1 MTPQTS
7 SLVRRSSR
15 VWSAAVLGLAAASM
29 VPTLLAA
36 QTPAPL
42 QQGTAPAPSLSTAS
56 PSATWPANTKLFQ
69 TKIAK
74 IAIPDG
80 RPAGDFPL
88 PQLRVYDKEG
98 RRVLERLGF
107 YAQTFPAFMTRALS
121 GGTTANASRLL
132 SHELDLVLTPDG
144 KPFPVSALP
153 AADYTLVDYWAS
165 WCLPCRA
172 QDAELQKILAAK
184 PDLRINLVKVEADMS
199 QKTPQEINRMLQ
211 AGRDAAAARA
221 AKPQG

>member
-7 SLVRRSSR
+7 SLVLRSPW
-15 VWSAAVLGLAAASM
+15 VWRAAVLGLA
-29 VPTLLAA
+29 VTLTAPSPLAA
-36 QTPAPL
+36 QAPL
-42 QQGTAPAPSLSTAS
+42 QQGTAPTPR
-56 PSATWPANTKLFQ
+56 PSAATPATAWPANTQVIQ

-107 YAQTFPAFMTRALS
+107 YAQTFPAFVNRALS
-121 GGTTANASRLL
+121 GGTAANASRLL

-172 QDAELQKILAAK
+172 QDAELQKIFAAK
-184 PDLRINLVKVEADMS
+184 PGLRINLVKVEADLS
-199 QKTPQEINRMLQ
+199 QKSPQEINRMIQ
-211 AGRDAAAARA
+211 AGREAAAARV
-221 AKPQG
+221 KPQG